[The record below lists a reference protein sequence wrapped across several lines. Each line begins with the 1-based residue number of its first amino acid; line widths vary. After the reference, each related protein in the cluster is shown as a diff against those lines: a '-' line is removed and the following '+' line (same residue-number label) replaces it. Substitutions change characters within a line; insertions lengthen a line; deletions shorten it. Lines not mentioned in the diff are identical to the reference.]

1 MSKQQ
6 PTSTANPF
14 MFFTNFLA
22 SLLELFIDK
31 NTGRVAIDRVLVSL
45 LITALAFGYMER
57 DDIMKS
63 MASSS
68 KAAAVEIY
76 KEAQEHSRLE
86 KLGQEVRTN
95 SQRMLALFKPD
106 IVGVWIYKPQDT
118 HYFMEMV
125 YYEGKLPDSTTI
137 KDYNHIGVDRS
148 TREYS
153 EHSNSIPYISNGLE
167 DTLASITN
175 TSYFVYSCPLYNKY
189 GYYQGKVAMY
199 WKDVPDPTKERRYY
213 SECSRSARQISQYLD
228 TNNELSDLFK

>member
-6 PTSTANPF
+6 PSTANPF

-31 NTGRVAIDRVLVSL
+31 TTGRVAVDRVLVSL
-45 LITALAFGYMER
+45 LITVLAFGYMGRNE
-57 DDIMKS
+57 ILTS
-63 MASSS
+63 FASSS
-68 KAAAVEIY
+68 RSAAVETY
-76 KEAQEHSRLE
+76 KESQEHSRLE

-95 SQRMLALFKPD
+95 SQRLLALFKPD

-125 YYEGKLPDSTTI
+125 YYEGKLPENTVIT
-137 KDYNHIGVDRS
+137 DYSNIGVDRS

-175 TSYFVYSCPLYNKY
+175 TGYFVYSCPLYNKY

-199 WKDVPDPTKERRYY
+199 WKDVPSPLTERRYY
-213 SECSRSARQISQYLD
+213 AECSRSARQISQYLD